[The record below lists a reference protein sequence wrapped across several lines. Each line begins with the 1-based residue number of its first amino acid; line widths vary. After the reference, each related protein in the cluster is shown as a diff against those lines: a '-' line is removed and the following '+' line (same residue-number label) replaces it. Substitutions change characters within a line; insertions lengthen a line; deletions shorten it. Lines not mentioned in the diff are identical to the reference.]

1 MFCPRP
7 PIFSIVCFCLPFFFL
22 LGYVYL
28 LFESEKSVKSLLVNC
43 THDFSNGGDWY
54 YKISSRRM
62 RCKEVQ
68 VIPWVLSD
76 SNFVRTSS
84 QRLDSSRTV
93 FVGGLHGMIN
103 AGNLS
108 FTLSILRPLNVLPH
122 RKMFLIFAY
131 R

>member
-1 MFCPRP
+1 M
-7 PIFSIVCFCLPFFFL
+7 
-22 LGYVYL
+22 YL

-103 AGNLS
+103 AGMYVNNLFVLHCVRWPQS
-108 FTLSILRPLNVLPH
+108 NGVNESQNVGVNLR
-122 RKMFLIFAY
+122 KSS
-131 R
+131 